1 MVRTNERGCKMR
13 LRDRIRNYFSWG
25 NQNDGWEIISASNP
39 NSESLIQKANTSEIT
54 YYICLKVLSESVGK
68 LSMHLKDGDGIK
80 ITDSDINYLLKVRP
94 NPYMSPTDFKTLME
108 FNRNHYGNAYAWI
121 ETKGTK
127 RVAIHPLDP
136 SKIKII
142 IDDDNLLSHDATY
155 LYEYKDKEK
164 KYYFNDK
171 EIIHLKGGLSRNGI
185 VGKSIAEE
193 LAGTLD
199 GAIEAQKYL
208 NDLYARGLTA
218 NAILEYTGD
227 LNKDK
232 KRELVKTITEFARD
246 KDSGNIVPI
255 PLGMKLTPLD
265 IKLTDAQFFEL
276 RKFTSLQIAAAFGI
290 KPTQLNNYDKSSY
303 NSSEMQNLTFLI
315 DTLLVIL
322 KKYEEEFD
330 YKLLFESEA
339 KRGVHTEFNVGTI
352 LRGDLKS
359 QAEALQKYV
368 SSGIYTPNEARA
380 YAGMP
385 KLDGGDVLMVNGTYV
400 PIDDIGKAYEK
411 GGE

>member
-1 MVRTNERGCKMR
+1 MGI
-13 LRDRIRNYFSWG
+13 LARIKNYFTWG
-25 NQNDGWEIISASNP
+25 EPDDGWEIISTGSGEGAQ
-39 NSESLIQKANTSEIT
+39 LIKTRSEIT
-54 YYICLKVLSESVGK
+54 YFICLKVLSESVGK
-68 LSMHLKDGDGIK
+68 LSVHLKDGEGEK
-80 ITDSDINYLLKVRP
+80 ISDSDVNYLLKVRP
-94 NPYMSPTDFKTLME
+94 NPYMSPTDFKILME
-108 FNRNHYGNAYAWI
+108 FNRNHYGNAYALI
-121 ETKGTK
+121 ETKAGK
-127 RVAIHPLDP
+127 RVALHPLDP
-136 SKIKII
+136 SKVKII
-142 IDDDNLLSHDATY
+142 IDDDNLLKYDATY
-155 LYEYKDKEK
+155 IYEYRDKSR
-164 KYYFNDK
+164 KYYFKDK
-171 EIIHLKGGLSRNGI
+171 EIIHLKGGLSRDGI

-193 LAGTLD
+193 LAGTID
-199 GAIEAQKYL
+199 GALEAQKYL

-232 KRELVKTITEFARD
+232 KKELVRTITEFARA
-246 KDSGNIVPI
+246 KDSGHIVPI

-290 KPTQLNNYDKSSY
+290 KPNQLNNYDKSSY
-303 NSSEMQNLTFLI
+303 ASSEMQNLTFLI

-330 YKLLFESEA
+330 YKLLFEGEA
-339 KRGVHTEFNVGTI
+339 KRGVHTEFNVSTI

-368 SSGIYTPNEARA
+368 SSGIYTPNEARI
-380 YAGMP
+380 YSGMP
-385 KLDGGDVLMVNGTYV
+385 KLEGADVLMVNGTYV